1 MSTQATPLS
10 AHASKRGEEHVVG
23 KLVMHTVRLEQPITV
38 QFVVY
43 AAIAD
48 NTDVLPPHDMVTVVA
63 SRRLFTKFSQLRAR
77 SHLFAFRG
85 CDWKSWRVQAKCVGS
100 GINGAVA
107 AAVRAAI

>member
-1 MSTQATPLS
+1 MRVVRKKLAMSTQATPLS
-10 AHASKRGEEHVVG
+10 ARASKRGEEHVVG

-63 SRRLFTKFSQLRAR
+63 SRRLFTKFSQLK
-77 SHLFAFRG
+77 LNP
-85 CDWKSWRVQAKCVGS
+85 AKPK
-100 GINGAVA
+100 NLM
-107 AAVRAAI
+107 